1 METIMSRRLCFA
13 LDLVNDPAL
22 IATWVVL
29 PALPQ
34 FDDPSEFVPVRYAPD
49 AAAGWTAVLGLGL
62 LLVGIG
68 LVVAALQLRTG
79 RPDRLR
85 EGVR

>member
-1 METIMSRRLCFA
+1 
-13 LDLVNDPAL
+13 
-22 IATWVVL
+22 VL

-34 FDDPSEFVPVRYAPD
+34 FDDPSAFVPVRYAPD
-49 AAAGWTAVLGLGL
+49 AASAWIALGGLGL
-62 LLVGIG
+62 LLVAVG

-79 RPDRLR
+79 RTDRLR